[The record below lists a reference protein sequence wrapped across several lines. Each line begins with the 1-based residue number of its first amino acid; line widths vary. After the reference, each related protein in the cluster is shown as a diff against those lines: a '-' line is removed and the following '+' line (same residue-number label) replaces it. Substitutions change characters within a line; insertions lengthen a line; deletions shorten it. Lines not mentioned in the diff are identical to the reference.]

1 MGFSSMAF
9 SSGLWFTMEISCF
22 VISAWV
28 LPGVSSAVIPET
40 GGATYSAADF
50 AGCSF
55 CSSAAGTQAV
65 KAKISNRRRSYPHC
79 FRLLFDLTMGF
90 LPVML

>member
-1 MGFSSMAF
+1 
-9 SSGLWFTMEISCF
+9 MEISCF

-28 LPGVSSAVIPET
+28 LPRVSSVVIPET

-50 AGCSF
+50 AGCTF
-55 CSSAAGTQAV
+55 CSSAAGAQAV
-65 KAKISNRRRSYPHC
+65 RAKMSYRRRSYPHC

-90 LPVML
+90 LLVML